1 MRLVIYFKEKIM
13 SYKIRSKEKNNLEV
27 EIVIS
32 EKKWE
37 ESLQKAYEE
46 TKNKY
51 SVQGFRRGKAP
62 RKVIEKQYGESVFF
76 DYALEIA
83 FADEYNEFLDKN
95 LEIEPIAQPD
105 VRIEKFE
112 KDGIVLVASAP
123 LMPEVELGSY
133 TGLTVERGK
142 EKVKKAD
149 VEAELK
155 SVAERQARFVES
167 TKPAELGDF
176 ATIDFAGS
184 VDGEI
189 FEGGTAQG
197 YRLELGS
204 HSFIDNFED
213 QLVGTT
219 VGEEK
224 DVNVTFPENYHEK
237 SLAGKKAVFKVVV
250 QKIEKKEIPEITD
263 EFAANVSEFENL
275 EDYKKDIEKRLSQ
288 KLEQEKERKVENDL
302 LEKIVEASKVEIPEI
317 LIERQLDIFIR
328 DLETRL
334 SFQGLKLEEY
344 LDYVGTNVS
353 DLRKERREQ
362 AEQTVKT
369 RLVLEALV
377 KKENMVVSE
386 EELDSALKET
396 AERYKKTVE
405 EYKKSLD
412 DRTIAYYQNDI
423 LMKKLLDF
431 LKSNNNII

>member
-51 SVQGFRRGKAP
+51 SVQGFRKGKAP

-112 KDGIVLVASAP
+112 KSGIVLVASAP

-317 LIERQLDIFIR
+317 LVERQLDIFIR

>member
-1 MRLVIYFKEKIM
+1 M

-51 SVQGFRRGKAP
+51 SVQGFRKGKAP

-112 KDGIVLVASAP
+112 KSGIVLVASAP

-142 EKVKKAD
+142 EKVKKSD

-155 SVAERQARFVES
+155 AVAERQARFVES

-275 EDYKKDIEKRLSQ
+275 EDYKKDIETRLSQ

-396 AERYKKTVE
+396 AEKYKKTVE

>member
-76 DYALEIA
+76 DYALEVA

-112 KDGIVLVASAP
+112 KSGIVLVASAP

-317 LIERQLDIFIR
+317 LVERQLDIFIR

>member
-51 SVQGFRRGKAP
+51 SVQGFRKGKAP

-112 KDGIVLVASAP
+112 KSGIVLVASAP

-302 LEKIVEASKVEIPEI
+302 LEKIVQSSKVEIPEI
-317 LIERQLDIFIR
+317 LVERQLDIFIR

>member
-51 SVQGFRRGKAP
+51 SVQGFRKGKAP

-112 KDGIVLVASAP
+112 KSGIVLVASAP

-155 SVAERQARFVES
+155 AVAERQARFVES

-317 LIERQLDIFIR
+317 LVERQLDIFIR

>member
-1 MRLVIYFKEKIM
+1 M

-51 SVQGFRRGKAP
+51 SVQGFRKGKAP

-112 KDGIVLVASAP
+112 KSGIVLVASAP

-142 EKVKKAD
+142 EKVKKSD

-155 SVAERQARFVES
+155 AVAERQARFVES

-213 QLVGTT
+213 QLVGTS

-275 EDYKKDIEKRLSQ
+275 EDYKKDIETRLSQ

-396 AERYKKTVE
+396 AEKYKKTVE

>member
-1 MRLVIYFKEKIM
+1 M

-51 SVQGFRRGKAP
+51 SVQGFRKGKAP

-112 KDGIVLVASAP
+112 KSGIVLVASAP

-275 EDYKKDIEKRLSQ
+275 EDYKKDIETRLSQ

-396 AERYKKTVE
+396 AEKYKKTVE

>member
-51 SVQGFRRGKAP
+51 SVQGFRKGKAP

-112 KDGIVLVASAP
+112 KSGIVLVASAP

-396 AERYKKTVE
+396 AEKYKKTVE

>member
-51 SVQGFRRGKAP
+51 SVQGFRKGKAP

-142 EKVKKAD
+142 EKVKKSD

-155 SVAERQARFVES
+155 AVAERQARFVES

-213 QLVGTT
+213 QLVGAT

>member
-112 KDGIVLVASAP
+112 KGGIVLVASAP

-302 LEKIVEASKVEIPEI
+302 LEKIVQSSKVEIPEI
-317 LIERQLDIFIR
+317 LVERQLDIFIR